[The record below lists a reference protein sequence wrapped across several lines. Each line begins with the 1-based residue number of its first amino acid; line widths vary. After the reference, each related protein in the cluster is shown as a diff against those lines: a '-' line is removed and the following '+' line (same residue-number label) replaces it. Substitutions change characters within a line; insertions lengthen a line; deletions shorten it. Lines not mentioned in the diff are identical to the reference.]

1 MAAARGFSDSGVLS
15 LPRPS
20 DSSQPRFASGCRWGT
35 QGEERVVL
43 FPEGMIR
50 VQGTGQNILELCDG
64 QRTVQEIVTT
74 LAEKFSGGDPAKIR
88 EDVGS
93 FLEALQQKRIV
104 DY

>member
-1 MAAARGFSDSGVLS
+1 M
-15 LPRPS
+15 
-20 DSSQPRFASGCRWGT
+20 
-35 QGEERVVL
+35 L

-50 VQGTGQNILELCDG
+50 VQGTGRSILELCDG
-64 QRTVQEIVTT
+64 KRTVQEIAAA
-74 LAEKFSGGDPAKIR
+74 LSEAYSGGDPAKIR

>member
-1 MAAARGFSDSGVLS
+1 VNV
-15 LPRPS
+15 RPS
-20 DSSQPRFASGCRWGT
+20 DSSQPRFAAGCRWGN

-50 VQGTGQNILELCDG
+50 VQGTGQKILELCDG
-64 QRTVQEIVTT
+64 QRTVREIVAA
-74 LAEKFSGGDPAKIR
+74 LSEKFSGGDPTKIR
-88 EDVGS
+88 DDVGS

>member
-1 MAAARGFSDSGVLS
+1 MA
-15 LPRPS
+15 RPS
-20 DSSQPRFASGCRWGT
+20 DSSQPRFASGCRWAT

-64 QRTVQEIVTT
+64 QRTVQEIVTA
-74 LAEKFSGGDPAKIR
+74 LAETFSGGDPAKIR

>member
-1 MAAARGFSDSGVLS
+1 VSVAPPA
-15 LPRPS
+15 
-20 DSSQPRFASGCRWGT
+20 DSSQPRFAAGCRWGT

-50 VQGTGQNILELCDG
+50 VQGTGQKILELCDG
-64 QRTVQEIVTT
+64 QRTVQEIVAALSAT
-74 LAEKFSGGDPAKIR
+74 FSAGNPAKIR

-93 FLEALQQKRIV
+93 FLEALREKRIV

>member
-1 MAAARGFSDSGVLS
+1 MPG
-15 LPRPS
+15 PS
-20 DSSQPRFASGCRWGT
+20 DSSLPRFASGCRWGA

-50 VQGTGQNILELCDG
+50 VQGTGQKILELCDG
-64 QRTVQEIVTT
+64 QRTVSEIVTT
-74 LAEKFSGGDPAKIR
+74 LSAEYSGADPAKVR

>member
-1 MAAARGFSDSGVLS
+1 
-15 LPRPS
+15 
-20 DSSQPRFASGCRWGT
+20 
-35 QGEERVVL
+35 VL

-64 QRTVQEIVTT
+64 QRTVLEIVTALSAT
-74 LAEKFSGGDPAKIR
+74 YNGGDPAKIR

>member
-1 MAAARGFSDSGVLS
+1 M
-15 LPRPS
+15 PPPS
-20 DSSQPRFASGCRWGT
+20 DSSRPRFATGCRWGT

-50 VQGTGQNILELCDG
+50 VQGTGQKILELCDG
-64 QRTVQEIVTT
+64 ERMLAEIVAT
-74 LAEKFSGGDPAKIR
+74 LASEYNGADPAKIR
-88 EDVGS
+88 QDVSS

>member
-1 MAAARGFSDSGVLS
+1 M
-15 LPRPS
+15 PRPS
-20 DSSQPRFASGCRWGT
+20 ASSQPRFAAGCRWGT

-50 VQGTGQNILELCDG
+50 VQGTGQKILELCDG
-64 QRTVQEIVTT
+64 QRTIEEIVTA
-74 LAEKFSGGDPAKIR
+74 LSASYSGADPAKIR
-88 EDVGS
+88 EDVGN

>member
-1 MAAARGFSDSGVLS
+1 MASTGRFSIGVLS
-15 LPRPS
+15 VSRPS
-20 DSSQPRFASGCRWGT
+20 ETSQPRLAPGCRWGT
-35 QGEERVVL
+35 HGEQQVVL

-74 LAEKFSGGDPAKIR
+74 LSERYEAADPAKVK
-88 EDVGS
+88 EDVTC
-93 FLEALQQKRIV
+93 FLEALQRKRIV

>member
-1 MAAARGFSDSGVLS
+1 V
-15 LPRPS
+15 PRPAGS
-20 DSSQPRFASGCRWGT
+20 GQPRFAAGCRWGT

-64 QRTVQEIVTT
+64 QRTVQEIVTA
-74 LAEKFSGGDPAKIR
+74 LSEKFSGADPVKIQQ
-88 EDVGS
+88 DVGS

>member
-1 MAAARGFSDSGVLS
+1 M
-15 LPRPS
+15 PRPA
-20 DSSQPRFASGCRWGT
+20 DSSQPRFAAGCRWEN

-50 VQGTGQNILELCDG
+50 VQGTGQKILELCDG
-64 QRTVQEIVTT
+64 RRTVHEIVTA
-74 LAEKFSGGDPAKIR
+74 LSGMYSADPVKIR

-93 FLEALQQKRIV
+93 FLDALQQKRIV